1 MSEDCVDSEQ
11 QAPED
16 PRFKEEDHE
25 AHITKFPLT
34 AVMKGEE
41 GDGDH
46 RGGSQADGLLAPL
59 SDCDDTTSHSPDTDD
74 EEHSKGDM
82 TCHNSDKR
90 WPCSQCGKTYSSKS
104 YLKVHMRSHEGE
116 KPFSCSDC
124 GKRFAEKGHFNT
136 HRRTHTGEK
145 PFCCSVCGIQVA
157 QKGAREVY
165 VEGFSGAK
173 EEKETRYN
181 VNKEPRVVL
190 HRTDMSEDDLEPEQQ
205 APEDRQIK
213 EEEQPA
219 DISKFPPTGVMK
231 SEEGDGDN
239 CGGSQA
245 DSLLAP
251 QSYCDNTMSHSP
263 DNDDE
268 EHSKDDMRYRNND
281 KRWQCSQCGKTFSS
295 KWNLKVHMRSHEGE
309 KPFSC
314 SDCGKRFAEKGHL
327 SRHGRTHSGEKPF
340 CCSVCGVRLAQ
351 KINLTIHMRKHTG
364 EKPFV
369 CPFCGKRFSIKGHLK
384 THTRIHTGEKPFS
397 CSVCN
402 FSFSERSKLVKHTRT
417 HTGEKEFTCS
427 VCDKKFAQRCTLTIH
442 ARIHTGE
449 KPFGCSVCDK
459 RFSRKDQIK
468 RHKCAGKNGSK

>member
-1 MSEDCVDSEQ
+1 MSCKSAKDDEGTISGSKEEDEPRLNAVFKRPRVVLHRADMSEDYVDSEQ

-16 PRFKEEDHE
+16 PHFKEEEHE

-34 AVMKGEE
+34 GVMKGEE

-74 EEHSKGDM
+74 EEHSK
-82 TCHNSDKR
+82 
-90 WPCSQCGKTYSSKS
+90 
-104 YLKVHMRSHEGE
+104 
-116 KPFSCSDC
+116 
-124 GKRFAEKGHFNT
+124 
-136 HRRTHTGEK
+136 
-145 PFCCSVCGIQVA
+145 
-157 QKGAREVY
+157 
-165 VEGFSGAK
+165 
-173 EEKETRYN
+173 
-181 VNKEPRVVL
+181 
-190 HRTDMSEDDLEPEQQ
+190 DMSEDDLDPEQQ
-205 APEDRQIK
+205 APEDRHIK

-251 QSYCDNTMSHSP
+251 QSNCDNTMSHSP

-268 EHSKDDMRYRNND
+268 EHSKDDMRCRNND

-417 HTGEKEFTCS
+417 HTGEKGFTCS

-468 RHKCAGKNGSK
+468 RHKCAGKNSSK